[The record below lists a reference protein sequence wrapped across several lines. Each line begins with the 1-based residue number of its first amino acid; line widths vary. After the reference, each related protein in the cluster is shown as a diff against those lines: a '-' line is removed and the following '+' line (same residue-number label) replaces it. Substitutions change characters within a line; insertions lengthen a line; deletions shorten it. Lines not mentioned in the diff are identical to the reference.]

1 MKFALPCY
9 EVKYRGEE
17 FWEDISELDLM
28 LKLYITYNQVT
39 PVINRMLGVQWVKTL
54 EAVYRLKKLESC

>member
-17 FWEDISELDLM
+17 HWEDISELDLM
-28 LKLYITYNQVT
+28 LKLCDTYNQVT
-39 PVINRMLGVQWVKTL
+39 PVINRMLEGQWVKTL
-54 EAVYRLKKLESC
+54 EAVYRLKNSESC